1 MPQPLEKALKLE
13 KLNNMISNTDNP
25 NIKKIIKLHIKKPKM
40 RTMRPIVHHQTNN
53 IIEKLIGLGKKD
65 VLEPNNKPFKH

>member
-1 MPQPLEKALKLE
+1 
-13 KLNNMISNTDNP
+13 
-25 NIKKIIKLHIKKPKM
+25 M